1 MLVAPAFK
9 TVEGKMPELV
19 NWGTDCSRR
28 LEKIFS
34 AVDMKIAPPSSW
46 KTFTF
51 MMLGQDLS
59 T

>member
-1 MLVAPAFK
+1 MPVAPAFK

-19 NWGTDCSRR
+19 NWGTDCSRW

-34 AVDMKIAPPSSW
+34 TVEMKIAPPSSW
-46 KTFTF
+46 KTFGF
-51 MMLGQDLS
+51 MMLGQDLL